1 LKSTKRKA
9 KWVVYML
16 ECSDRS
22 FYTGITNNL
31 KKRIE
36 THNTGKG
43 AKYTRSRL
51 PVKLIYREKHIS
63 KSSAMKREIE
73 IKKYSRL
80 KKERLIAKAVL

>member
-1 LKSTKRKA
+1 
-9 KWVVYML
+9 ML

-22 FYTGITNNL
+22 FYTGITNDF

-51 PVKLIYREKHIS
+51 PVKLIYQEKHSS

-80 KKERLIAKAVL
+80 KKENLITKEVL

>member
-1 LKSTKRKA
+1 
-9 KWVVYML
+9 ML